1 MTATQLPD
9 YFEILQ
15 VSPRADRET
24 IERVFR
30 HLAKRYHPDNR
41 DSGNADTF
49 SRIVEAYRVLTDPE
63 QRARYDLA
71 YEQLKAAQWRIF
83 DQETTRSEIAADAR
97 IRNAILALMYVAR
110 RNDCLNPAIGAVELE
125 RTLDCPES
133 LMAFHVWYLR
143 EQGLIK
149 RDEDGGFA
157 ITAAGVDRVLE
168 RGGPLKPDINRISAG
183 EPIEGPAAT
192 AERAAHPLRDAAGHS
207 RADGDRADD
216 PAEIILPQ

>member
-1 MTATQLPD
+1 MTAQIPD
-9 YFEILQ
+9 YYEILQ
-15 VSPRADRET
+15 VSPRADLET

-41 DSGNADTF
+41 DSGNSDVF
-49 SRIVEAYRVLTDPE
+49 SRIVEANRVLTDPE

-83 DQETTRSEIAADAR
+83 DQETTRSEIAADSR
-97 IRNAILALMYVAR
+97 IRNAILALLYVAR
-110 RNDCLNPAIGAVELE
+110 RTDSANPGVGAVQLE
-125 RTLDCPES
+125 STLGCPES
-133 LMAFHVWYLR
+133 LMAFHLWYLR

-168 RGGPLKPDINRISAG
+168 RGGPERPAANLISAG
-183 EPIEGPAAT
+183 EPMEG
-192 AERAAHPLRDAAGHS
+192 
-207 RADGDRADD
+207 
-216 PAEIILPQ
+216 

>member
-9 YFEILQ
+9 YYETLQ

-41 DSGNADTF
+41 DSGNTDIF
-49 SRIVEAYRVLTDPE
+49 GRIVEAYRVLTDPE
-63 QRARYDLA
+63 ERARYDLA

-83 DQETTRSEIAADAR
+83 DQETTHSEIAADAR
-97 IRNAILALMYVAR
+97 IRDALLALLYVAR
-110 RNDCLNPAIGAVELE
+110 RNDCANPAIGAVELE
-125 RTLDCPES
+125 RTLSCPES
-133 LMAFHVWYLR
+133 LMAFHIWYLR

-149 RDEDGGFA
+149 RNESGGFA

-168 RGGPLKPDINRISAG
+168 QGGPGKPHTHLIAAG
-183 EPIEGPAAT
+183 DPIEGQREADL
-192 AERAAHPLRDAAGHS
+192 RASPRQSTNGTHAPHG
-207 RADGDRADD
+207 
-216 PAEIILPQ
+216 